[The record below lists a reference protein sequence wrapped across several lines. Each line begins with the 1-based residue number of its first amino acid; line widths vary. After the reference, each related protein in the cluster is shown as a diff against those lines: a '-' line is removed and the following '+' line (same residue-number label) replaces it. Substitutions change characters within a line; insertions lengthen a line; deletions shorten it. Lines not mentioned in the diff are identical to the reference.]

1 MLAIL
6 VDTFVDILGIV
17 DSMVGMLAMEVISL
31 ASVRLKLMLDI
42 LVDILVDILATVE
55 SILEV
60 IMDMPA
66 TMDYLDEFLNRRAD
80 TEFLAHDEI
89 HTCHFDLNILDKHS
103 ERLKNLLL
111 LKHTTPLILMELDI
125 FENHELN

>member
-1 MLAIL
+1 M
-6 VDTFVDILGIV
+6 VD
-17 DSMVGMLAMEVISL
+17 MLAMEVISL
-31 ASVRLKLMLDI
+31 ASVMLKISLKLMLDI

-60 IMDMPA
+60 IVDMPA

-80 TEFLAHDEI
+80 TEFLAQDEI

-103 ERLKNLLL
+103 FLL
-111 LKHTTPLILMELDI
+111 MRD
-125 FENHELN
+125 LNTYF